1 MTLPKIPA
9 LAALAL
15 LACTTLSPNTASARP
30 DFVSLVPNA
39 DVHSCQT
46 CHQGLPPAFNPFGQA
61 VFDTALEVSG
71 GSSTVRWSEALANLD
86 SDGDGVSNG
95 VELGD
100 PTGAWRSGLP
110 APGNRAD
117 VSEPGNADSVPSA
130 AQGAPVMGLVGWSVL
145 GGSLLGLAFMFQ
157 SARRREECLMG

>member
-1 MTLPKIPA
+1 M
-9 LAALAL
+9 
-15 LACTTLSPNTASARP
+15 
-30 DFVSLVPNA
+30 
-39 DVHSCQT
+39 
-46 CHQGLPPAFNPFGQA
+46 
-61 VFDTALEVSG
+61 FDTALVGSG

-100 PTGAWRSGLP
+100 PTGAWRSGLS
-110 APGNRAD
+110 APGNRDD

-145 GGSLLGLAFMFQ
+145 GGSLLGLALMFQ
-157 SARRREECLMG
+157 SARRRERCLIG